1 MGLIMENQTYTYKY
15 PHPAI
20 ATDCV
25 VFGFDGY
32 DLKVLLIERGCEPYK
47 GSWAFPG
54 GFMRIDE
61 SAEQCAMREL
71 VEETGL
77 KLTYMDQLGAFS
89 GVYRDPRERVVSIA
103 FYALVKSSEV
113 RGGDDA
119 AQAQWFSVDKVPQ
132 LAFDHDYILRE
143 AMKKLKQ
150 DIHFCPIGFDLLD
163 ESFTMPQLQRLY
175 ETILGVQFDRR
186 NFQKKMMQ
194 LGLIDPVEEDEPQ
207 PRYFGEHSE
216 MKSFDIGALFGE
228 SVYSQKEIPLSEEAQ
243 GQQSSGRKGR
253 KFHFNKNKYNEMKKK
268 GNFRIEF

>member
-1 MGLIMENQTYTYKY
+1 MEYTYQY

-25 VFGFDGY
+25 VFGFDGFEM
-32 DLKVLLIERGCEPYK
+32 KVLLIERGCEPYK
-47 GSWAFPG
+47 GMWAFPG

-77 KLTYMDQLGAFS
+77 KLSYLEQLGAFS

-113 RGGDDA
+113 KGGDDA

-143 AMKKLKQ
+143 AMKKLKR
-150 DIHFCPIGFDLLD
+150 DIHFNPIGFDLLD

-194 LGLIDPVEEDEPQ
+194 LGLIDPIEEEEPQ
-207 PRYFGEHSE
+207 LRYFGEHSE
-216 MKSFDIGALFGE
+216 MKYYDIGALFGA
-228 SVYSQKEIPLSEEAQ
+228 STANEAQ
-243 GQQSSGRKGR
+243 EQQTVGRKGR
-253 KFHFNKNKYNEMKKK
+253 RFHFNKEKYDEMKKK
-268 GNFRIEF
+268 GTFRIEF

>member
-1 MGLIMENQTYTYKY
+1 MGLTMENQTYTYKY

-113 RGGDDA
+113 KGGDDA

-143 AMKKLKQ
+143 AMKKLRQ
-150 DIHFCPIGFDLLD
+150 AIHFNPIGFDLLD

-194 LGLIDPVEEDEPQ
+194 LGLIEPVEEEQQ
-207 PRYFGEHSE
+207 PRYYGAHSE
-216 MKSFDIGALFGE
+216 MKSYNIGALFGE
-228 SVYSQKEIPLSEEAQ
+228 TTAFLQMSRSADDAQ
-243 GQQSSGRKGR
+243 EQQTLGRKGR
-253 KFHFNKNKYNEMKKK
+253 RFHFNKEKYDEMKKK
-268 GNFRIEF
+268 GTFRIEF

>member
-1 MGLIMENQTYTYKY
+1 MEYTYKY

-32 DLKVLLIERGCEPYK
+32 ELKVLLIERGCEPYK
-47 GSWAFPG
+47 GMWAFPG

-77 KLTYMDQLGAFS
+77 KLTYMEQLGAFS

-113 RGGDDA
+113 NGGDDA

-143 AMKKLKQ
+143 AMKKLRQ
-150 DIHFCPIGFDLLD
+150 AIHFNPIGFDLLG

-194 LGLIDPVEEDEPQ
+194 LGLIEPVEEEQ
-207 PRYFGEHSE
+207 PRYYGAHSE
-216 MKSFDIGALFGE
+216 MKSYDIGVLFRE
-228 SVYSQKEIPLSEEAQ
+228 PTSFLQMSRPTDDAED
-243 GQQSSGRKGR
+243 QQTMGRKGR
-253 KFHFNKNKYNEMKKK
+253 KFHFNKEKYDEMKKK
-268 GNFRIEF
+268 GTFRIEF

>member
-1 MGLIMENQTYTYKY
+1 MEYTYKY

-32 DLKVLLIERGCEPYK
+32 ELKVLLIERGCEPYK
-47 GSWAFPG
+47 GMWAFPG

-77 KLTYMDQLGAFS
+77 KLTYMEQLGAFS

-113 RGGDDA
+113 NGGDDA

-132 LAFDHDYILRE
+132 LAFDHDYILR
-143 AMKKLKQ
+143 
-150 DIHFCPIGFDLLD
+150 
-163 ESFTMPQLQRLY
+163 
-175 ETILGVQFDRR
+175 
-186 NFQKKMMQ
+186 
-194 LGLIDPVEEDEPQ
+194 
-207 PRYFGEHSE
+207 
-216 MKSFDIGALFGE
+216 
-228 SVYSQKEIPLSEEAQ
+228 
-243 GQQSSGRKGR
+243 
-253 KFHFNKNKYNEMKKK
+253 
-268 GNFRIEF
+268 